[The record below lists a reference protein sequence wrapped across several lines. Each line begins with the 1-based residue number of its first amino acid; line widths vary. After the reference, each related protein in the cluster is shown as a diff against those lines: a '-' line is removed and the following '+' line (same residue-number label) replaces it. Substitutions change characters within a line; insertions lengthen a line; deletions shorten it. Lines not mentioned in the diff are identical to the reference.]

1 MLCWEGRTRVPF
13 CGTLLRAVKD
23 GLKGICGG
31 TCGLSAVFSKFNSSH
46 LFRWRVH
53 GSRPPPP
60 HSPVAVLP
68 VFTPM
73 IRMQIIAKFL
83 GALSPPRTVA
93 SCTAQDIVKFVIS
106 KDKWGRTLAHSLSC
120 SKRDCSCQKRLAA
133 GSVDSTLGHL
143 RAIFNNLGALMTP
156 TLLPKP

>member
-1 MLCWEGRTRVPF
+1 MVSKEFAVGLVGFPLCFLNLTVRIF
-13 CGTLLRAVKD
+13 L
-23 GLKGICGG
+23 GG
-31 TCGLSAVFSKFNSSH
+31 ASMEAA
-46 LFRWRVH
+46 
-53 GSRPPPP
+53 PPP